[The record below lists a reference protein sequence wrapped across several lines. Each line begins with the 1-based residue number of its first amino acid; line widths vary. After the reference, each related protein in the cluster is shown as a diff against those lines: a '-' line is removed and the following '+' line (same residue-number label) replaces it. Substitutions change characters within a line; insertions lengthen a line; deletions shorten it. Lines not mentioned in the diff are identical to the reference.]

1 MSTNDGESGPPRPPP
16 PTPTPAPTATDA
28 PPPGFIP
35 TRHRKNYDQV
45 GRLRRA
51 LSWVMPG
58 IHEPDDARWRQIGE
72 ALLHGDEPAD
82 RLVAWM
88 FASGMRAARAQF
100 EQALERGIDSL
111 PDAPQPL
118 REFFALVDTPPPWLD
133 WDRQATGAEV
143 YRRGGI
149 ELVYVARDVAFLGG
163 YQASAFNKTLL
174 LTGALTKGP
183 TRRLAETLR
192 WALDSTAEGG
202 MRRFGAGFKSTV
214 RVRLIHALVRRHV
227 SGLPSWQLRD
237 WGLPINQ
244 IDMAAT
250 LLGAASV
257 PLLGARVLGMLQ
269 TRHERDAAT
278 HSARYLGWLMGVDE
292 RWLPTDEAS
301 AMRLLYE
308 LLLSI
313 YNPDETS
320 VQLAQP
326 MADEPLSRPYPRWA
340 GLRGRFDRARHLSIS
355 RLFLGRRGLSNLG
368 LQATTLPWYPLLN
381 WPRCAARHL
390 LSRVLPGGKARAARA
405 GRQAQ
410 EDFLQLLSGGEHA
423 VIGHATLAG
432 GT

>member
-1 MSTNDGESGPPRPPP
+1 MSTNDGEGRQTTRPEEL
-16 PTPTPAPTATDA
+16 
-28 PPPGFIP
+28 PPGFIP
-35 TRHRKNYDQV
+35 TRHRKHPKQV
-45 GRLRRA
+45 ERLLGA
-51 LSWVMPG
+51 LRWVIPG
-58 IHEPDDARWRQIGE
+58 MQQPDDTRWRHIGE
-72 ALLHGDEPAD
+72 ALMHGDGPAD
-82 RLVAWM
+82 RLVTWM
-88 FASGMRAARAQF
+88 ARSGMRAARAQF
-100 EQALERGIDSL
+100 EQALERGIESL
-111 PDAPQPL
+111 SDPPEPL
-118 REFFALVDTPPPWLD
+118 RAFFAEIDTPPSWLD
-133 WDRQATGAEV
+133 WELQAAGAEV

-149 ELVYVARDVAFLGG
+149 ELVYVARDVSFVGG

-174 LTGALTKGP
+174 LTGALTKGA
-183 TRRLAETLR
+183 TRRLGETLR

-227 SGLPSWQLRD
+227 SQLPSWQMRD

-257 PLLGARVLGMLQ
+257 PLLGARMLGMLQ
-269 TRHERDAAT
+269 TRAERDAAT
-278 HSARYLGWLMGVDE
+278 HSARYLGWLMGVEE

-308 LLLSI
+308 FLLSI
-313 YNPDETS
+313 SNPDETS

-340 GLRGRFDRARHLSIS
+340 ALRGRFDRARHLSIS
-355 RLFLGRRGLSNLG
+355 RLFLGRRGMRNLG
-368 LQATTLPWYPLLN
+368 LPESTLPWYPILN

-390 LSRVLPGGKARAARA
+390 LSRVVPGGKGRAARA

-410 EDFLQLLSGGEHA
+410 EDFLQLLSGSVEA
-423 VIGHATLAG
+423 VVGGATMAG
-432 GT
+432 SGLGPT

>member
-1 MSTNDGESGPPRPPP
+1 MSTNDSDRQ
-16 PTPTPAPTATDA
+16 PTTPCEVL
-28 PPPGFIP
+28 PPGSVP
-35 TRHRKNYDQV
+35 TRHRKHPEQV
-45 GRLRRA
+45 RRFLGA
-51 LSWVMPG
+51 LKWVMPG
-58 IHEPDDARWRQIGE
+58 VHEPDDARWRQIGE
-72 ALLHGDEPAD
+72 ALMHGDEPAD
-82 RLVAWM
+82 RLVTWM
-88 FASGMRAARAQF
+88 VGHGMRAARAQF

-111 PDAPQPL
+111 SDPPAAL
-118 REFFALVDTPPPWLD
+118 REFFAGIDTPPPWLD
-133 WDRQATGAEV
+133 WHLQATGAEV

-149 ELVYVARDVAFLGG
+149 ELVYVARDVSFLGG

-174 LTGALTKGP
+174 LTGALTKGT
-183 TRRLAETLR
+183 TRRLGETLR
-192 WALDSTAEGG
+192 WALDCTAEGG

-227 SGLPSWQLRD
+227 SQLPAWRMRE

-269 TRHERDAAT
+269 TRFERDAAT
-278 HSARYLGWLMGVDE
+278 HSARYLGWLMGVEE
-292 RWLPTDEAS
+292 RWLPVDEAS

-308 LLLSI
+308 FLLSI
-313 YNPDETS
+313 SNPDETS

-340 GLRGRFDRARHLSIS
+340 ALRGRFDRARHLSIS
-355 RLFLGRRGLSNLG
+355 RLFLGRRGLRNLG
-368 LQATTLPWYPLLN
+368 LPESTLPWYPILN

-390 LSRVLPGGKARAARA
+390 LSRVLPDGRARAAQA

-410 EDFLQLLSGGEHA
+410 EEFLQLLSGAEQA
-423 VIGHATLAG
+423 IIGQTTLAG
-432 GT
+432 SG